1 MSDWGDRKEGGALT
15 PRTYPHMDLASGW
28 QQQEQQEQQKQKP
41 QAESEQAPI
50 STGLE
55 LCVSP
60 ETLS

>member
-15 PRTYPHMDLASGW
+15 PRTYPCMDLAPGW
-28 QQQEQQEQQKQKP
+28 RQQEQQKQKP
-41 QAESEQAPI
+41 QAESEQVRI

-60 ETLS
+60 EILS